1 MVIPK
6 FVLREGYKYGE
17 NEDCIWYSY
26 KGNPY
31 QIWYISKKTGFYTK
45 VNNSKQFYMDD
56 NHIDLEA
63 VKRNNEPLTF
73 VLKFIEQEQ
82 LEQLE
87 QEQLKR
93 QHKRQLKQQYKQE
106 HFKRQELVKMHYNQ
120 RQFKHRWLN
129 QPNKFK

>member
-1 MVIPK
+1 MQIPNFTDK
-6 FVLREGYKYGE
+6 EHYNCCETKEWF
-17 NEDCIWYSY
+17 WYSY

-31 QIWYISKKTGFYTK
+31 QIRHINKETGFCRTVKFTK
-45 VNNSKQFYMDD
+45 LFYMED
-56 NHIDLEA
+56 NHIELEA

-93 QHKRQLKQQYKQE
+93 QPKRQLKQQYKQE

-120 RQFKHRWLN
+120 RQFKHRRLN